1 MSRPR
6 VRLGIPP
13 HLADLELWGRDVSG
27 EWWALVVW
35 SVQVTPPDGT
45 HPVPVGCAAWV
56 PGVQLEQPL
65 QPVEYLQVR
74 RMQLP
79 AESAEWP
86 APVDRP
92 GAHWRGYY
100 LGILDGAEPQLPAEA
115 GRAEEHTSELQSRR
129 DLVCRLLL
137 EKKKH
142 RPGRLDALADEEGV
156 DVL

>member
-13 HLADLELWGRDVSG
+13 HLADLELWGRDVGG

-35 SVQVTPPDGT
+35 SMQVTPPDGT

-56 PGVQLEQPL
+56 PGVQVDQPL

-74 RMQLP
+74 RMQLS
-79 AESAEWP
+79 AEPAEWP

-100 LGILDGAEPQLPAEA
+100 LGLLDGGEMPALGYPA
-115 GRAEEHTSELQSRR
+115 LRAILQAEEQRR
-129 DLVCRLLL
+129 D
-137 EKKKH
+137 
-142 RPGRLDALADEEGV
+142 
-156 DVL
+156 

>member
-1 MSRPR
+1 MRDRRPSSLPLEHLFAYRGGMSRPR
-6 VRLGIPP
+6 VSLTVPP
-13 HLADLELWGRDVSG
+13 WTAEVDYWGCDVGG

-35 SVQVTPPDGT
+35 NVQATSPNG
-45 HPVPVGCAAWV
+45 V
-56 PGVQLEQPL
+56 PGPVWLAGWVFGRCVEQPM

-79 AESAEWP
+79 AEAAEWP

-115 GRAEEHTSELQSRR
+115 GRAWGTEQ
-129 DLVCRLLL
+129 
-137 EKKKH
+137 
-142 RPGRLDALADEEGV
+142 GGAYG
-156 DVL
+156 